1 MLGNYKD
8 IEMWGL
14 SLCDGLIS
22 GIRRNL
28 DEGEREEMERGRD
41 RETERQRERGKE
53 GRGEIEKEREE
64 IFGRYL

>member
-28 DEGEREEMERGRD
+28 DEGEREEMA
-41 RETERQRERGKE
+41 T
-53 GRGEIEKEREE
+53 
-64 IFGRYL
+64 YLGSDLSNYCTCS